1 MFCLCDMSISDKWC
15 FQIWRGFFFNDDS
28 SCIKIGWAYHESYTH
43 LWLLREISRVWD
55 AELEFAKTWSSLAEM
70 KWKKG
75 SLHLSAPI
83 IAAFFVNFVINFNEN
98 SHTQVT
104 CCFTGLLDQAF
115 ESRKAPAA
123 FMGFV

>member
-1 MFCLCDMSISDKWC
+1 MTAEGDLPC
-15 FQIWRGFFFNDDS
+15 IW
-28 SCIKIGWAYHESYTH
+28 A
-43 LWLLREISRVWD
+43 

-70 KWKKG
+70 KGKKG
-75 SLHLSAPI
+75 NLHLSAPI
-83 IAAFFVNFVINFNEN
+83 IATFFELHNKFNEN

-115 ESRKAPAA
+115 ESRKVPAV